1 MLTGTVE
8 ERGRM
13 TVDVMAET
21 LLCSSEST
29 VIA

>member
-1 MLTGTVE
+1 MLTGTDE

-13 TVDVMAET
+13 TVGVMAET
-21 LLCSSEST
+21 LLSSEST